1 MSQLKKKISLHGK
14 NTAEILKNLQGLT
27 GLIYLNDNN
36 NPIIGFLPQQYI
48 LIQNKNDLIFQRQ
61 NFNEYKNIS
70 KSNQLLDFIQ
80 LKENNLK
87 ENKHSES
94 ITSFNGGYIGFIS
107 YDFSAHQFING
118 QNHIQPSLFLGQY
131 RSFLKN
137 IDNNWY
143 FFSDEENALDLFTYI
158 EKKLET
164 PIVNNSKNTFKLK
177 NAIQPRWSK
186 EQYFK
191 AFHKIQEYIKAG
203 DCYQINLTQ
212 EFKANF
218 TGSLLNKA
226 EDLWNLT
233 NAPYAGYLKLDQFEL
248 LSCSPELFI
257 EFNQNKQIKTRPIK
271 GTMPRYEDIEKDF
284 ISKQTLKN
292 SQKDQAE
299 NVMIVDLLRNDLSI
313 YANTGSVKTTQLFE
327 IESFNQVHH
336 MVSEIVA
343 TLKDDINPMQ
353 MLLSALP
360 GGSITGAPKIRA
372 MQIIEELEEE
382 ARGAYC
388 GTLGYFNFDGTGR
401 WNILIRSF
409 QQYQNQLSLWAG
421 GGITIASNAEAEYQE
436 SLDKISAML
445 NLMNSTAE

>member
-14 NTAEILKNLQGLT
+14 STAEILKNLQGLT

-48 LIQNKNDLIFQRQ
+48 LIQNEKNIVFQRQ
-61 NFNEYKNIS
+61 NFNEYKKIL

-80 LKENNLK
+80 LKENKLK
-87 ENKHSES
+87 EIKNTKL

-107 YDFSAHQFING
+107 YDFAAHQFIHA
-118 QNHIQPSLFLGQY
+118 QTHIQPSLFLGQY
-131 RSFLKN
+131 RSFLKY
-137 IDNNWY
+137 IDNVWY
-143 FFSDEENALDLFTYI
+143 FFSDEGNALDLFKYI
-158 EKKLET
+158 EKKLEI
-164 PIVNNSKNTFKLK
+164 PNSNKSKNIFELK
-177 NAIQPRWSK
+177 TAIQPRWSK
-186 EQYFK
+186 EQYFE
-191 AFHKIQEYIKAG
+191 AFNKIQEYIKAG

-212 EFKANF
+212 EFKADF
-218 TGSLLNKA
+218 KGSLLNKA
-226 EDLWNLT
+226 EELWSLT

-421 GGITIASNAEAEYQE
+421 GGITIASDAEAEYQE

-445 NLMNSTAE
+445 NLMNSTAG

>member
-1 MSQLKKKISLHGK
+1 MSQLKKKISLNGK
-14 NTAEILKNLQGLT
+14 NAAEILKNLQGLT

-48 LIQNKNDLIFQRQ
+48 LIQNKNDLVFQRQ

-87 ENKHSES
+87 ENKDNKS
-94 ITSFNGGYIGFIS
+94 IISFNGGYIGFIS
-107 YDFSAHQFING
+107 YDFAAHQFING

-131 RSFLKN
+131 RSFLKY
-137 IDNNWY
+137 IDNEWY

-158 EKKLET
+158 EKELET

-186 EQYFK
+186 EQYFE
-191 AFHKIQEYIKAG
+191 AFYKIQEYIKAG

-218 TGSLLNKA
+218 IGSLLNKA

-271 GTMPRYEDIEKDF
+271 GTMPRYENIERDF

-343 TLKDDINPMQ
+343 TLKNDINPMQ

-445 NLMNSTAE
+445 NLMNSTAD

>member
-1 MSQLKKKISLHGK
+1 MSQLKKKISLNSK
-14 NTAEILKNLQGLT
+14 NAAEILKNLQALT

-48 LIQNKNDLIFQRQ
+48 LIQNKSDLVFQRQ

-80 LKENNLK
+80 LKENK
-87 ENKHSES
+87 DNKS

-107 YDFSAHQFING
+107 YDFAAHQFING

-131 RSFLKN
+131 RSFLKY
-137 IDNNWY
+137 IDNDWY

-158 EKKLET
+158 EKELET
-164 PIVNNSKNTFKLK
+164 SIVNNSKNTFKLK

-186 EQYFK
+186 EQYFE
-191 AFHKIQEYIKAG
+191 AFYKIQEYIKAG

-212 EFKANF
+212 EFKTSF

-271 GTMPRYEDIEKDF
+271 GTMPRYENIEKDF

-313 YANTGSVKTTQLFE
+313 YANTGSVKTTKLFE

-445 NLMNSTAE
+445 NLMNSTAD